1 MHLAQLLQQ
10 LVDILVNDWKKRL
23 QEAQK
28 PNQDDDSQASKSIQ
42 SIISSMNKLFSIVK
56 AEGKDELLS
65 GVFREALRHLANEI
79 DTTYLKVNGANLE
92 RVKTDLLAILEAVQA
107 LEVD

>member
-23 QEAQK
+23 QEK
-28 PNQDDDSQASKSIQ
+28 SDPSKSIQ

-56 AEGKDELLS
+56 AEGRDELLG

-79 DTTYLKVNGANLE
+79 DTTYLKANGGNPQ
-92 RVKTDLLAILEAVQA
+92 RV
-107 LEVD
+107 